1 MTRGLGDI
9 NALIV
14 NKLFRL
20 GKPAYNKTKW
30 SMLFL
35 KRKMG
40 SRRLRGGQ
48 AILGCRVAQS
58 SRSGKRGSL
67 VAKDLIDSDW
77 LNCLKL
83 SLGNSWVFCRLWYQK
98 RCPTHSKNQWVT
110 RSLIE
115 LPWTAKITDHSTT
128 ETTCFHTIY
137 YNIWTKSHSK
147 YVNYT
152 VGVKRMPTCLELH
165 YVTRAPLLY
174 FIRSWVALSFKVV
187 SLSVCQASVTP
198 VRTSTFCNI

>member
-58 SRSGKRGSL
+58 ARSGKWGSL
-67 VAKDLIDSDW
+67 VAKDHIDSEDAIVW
-77 LNCLKL
+77 KFLQVTLECSADSDIKSVVPLTPKISELPGHLLSCPGQLKL
-83 SLGNSWVFCRLWYQK
+83 LITPSLKQIVFTL
-98 RCPTHSKNQWVT
+98 
-110 RSLIE
+110 
-115 LPWTAKITDHSTT
+115 
-128 ETTCFHTIY
+128 Y

-147 YVNYT
+147 YV
-152 VGVKRMPTCLELH
+152 
-165 YVTRAPLLY
+165 
-174 FIRSWVALSFKVV
+174 
-187 SLSVCQASVTP
+187 SVWK
-198 VRTSTFCNI
+198 